1 MPSNERDHDD
11 RRVGHAPRL
20 ETLAVSHGERGRVQH
35 AEDVVVPIHLTSTY
49 AVDGID
55 AETTLEDVDAD
66 AGDYV
71 YGRLANPT
79 RRVLERRLAALEGGE
94 HGLAFASGTAAVV
107 AAVMAHVE
115 PGAHVVAFE
124 DLYGGTKKLLTGL
137 FAERLGVDVSFVD
150 ARDPATVADAVRA
163 ETALCWMETPTNPLM
178 RLCDVAAIAE
188 IAHGA
193 GAALGV
199 DNTFASPALQRPL
212 DLGADVVVHSTTKYL
227 NGHSDA
233 IGGALV
239 TDDDD
244 LLESVGF
251 LQQVA
256 LGTPLAPFDAYLTLR
271 GIRTLPLRMDRHE
284 ANATAIAEFLAEH
297 PAVETVHYPG
307 LPSHPQHDLAARQMD
322 GFGGMVSFEPATD
335 VDGVARLCASL
346 SEIPLAVS
354 LGGVESLIEHPA
366 SMTHSTLSPAE
377 RERVG
382 ISDSLLRLSVGI
394 EHHEDL
400 IADLDAAL
408 AAI

>member
-1 MPSNERDHDD
+1 
-11 RRVGHAPRL
+11 
-20 ETLAVSHGERGRVQH
+20 
-35 AEDVVVPIHLTSTY
+35 
-49 AVDGID
+49 
-55 AETTLEDVDAD
+55 
-66 AGDYV
+66 
-71 YGRLANPT
+71 
-79 RRVLERRLAALEGGE
+79 
-94 HGLAFASGTAAVV
+94 
-107 AAVMAHVE
+107 
-115 PGAHVVAFE
+115 
-124 DLYGGTKKLLTGL
+124 
-137 FAERLGVDVSFVD
+137 
-150 ARDPATVADAVRA
+150 
-163 ETALCWMETPTNPLM
+163 M